1 MALLL
6 RKTIDEQS
14 FYAIWQITETTADL
28 RSSITLR
35 KEEENLY
42 QAFVAENRKKQWLA
56 YRILLKTLLAP
67 EDISIEYDPAGK
79 PYLAGSRM
87 HISVTHTEDLA
98 AVIISRN
105 ARVGIDIEKVRT
117 RIEKVKD
124 KFLSEEESSFLI
136 KETELEQ
143 LTLAWCAKEAL
154 YKLYGLRNL
163 DFRENI
169 RVEIPATAGTDFGA
183 FIRNGEQKQNYR
195 LTSDKYGDFIIV
207 YLVEQGLT
215 G

>member
-1 MALLL
+1 MALFL

-14 FYAIWQITETTADL
+14 FYAIWQITETTEEL
-28 RSSITLR
+28 RSSITLK

-67 EDISIEYDPAGK
+67 ADISIEYDPSGK
-79 PYLAGSRM
+79 PFLAGSLM

-105 ARVGIDIEKVRT
+105 ARVGIDIEKVRS

-124 KFLSEEESSFLI
+124 KFLSNEEASSI
-136 KETELEQ
+136 NKETELEQ

-169 RVEIPATAGTDFGA
+169 RVDIPSSTGTDFNA
-183 FIRNGEQKQNYR
+183 FILNGNQKQNYR
-195 LTSDKYGDFIIV
+195 LKSDKYGEFIIV